1 MIANLRA
8 QVLQWAGRMVKM
20 ATLSS
25 FSSKWGLGFAATC
38 QPDETLGQQT
48 AQQPVRFYQW
58 QGFRVRPKIEGTQAV
73 VLAPRAGSS
82 GAVVVACDDLTSGPM
97 PTEEHEPVIFDAV
110 GSKIQFF
117 SDKTINIESA
127 NGAVLQI
134 DANGNIYAIPASGRD
149 VRQGTGINAQ
159 LDRVVTVGE
168 LNKKMALIAAHQHPE
183 TGATTGTSP
192 TLAPPELDMSGSP
205 NVYATKPGP

>member
-25 FSSKWGLGFAATC
+25 FSSKWGLGFVATC

-82 GAVVVACDDLTSGPM
+82 GAVVVACDDLTTGPQ
-97 PTEEHEPVIFDAV
+97 PTDELEPVIYDGAGSTITFDKS
-110 GSKIQFF
+110 GSVEIKTASGATALLD
-117 SDKTINIESA
+117 SDGNIWLVPKAGKNVKAGSFVNVELDQIA
-127 NGAVLQI
+127 TKADVQAAFNDVITHTHPIIMGAV
-134 DANGNIYAIPASGRD
+134 
-149 VRQGTGINAQ
+149 AQ
-159 LDRVVTVGE
+159 STELATPGACTV
-168 LNKKMALIAAHQHPE
+168 H
-183 TGATTGTSP
+183 
-192 TLAPPELDMSGSP
+192 GSP
-205 NVYATKPGP
+205 NCYAKRP

>member
-25 FSSKWGLGFAATC
+25 FSSKWGLGFVATC
-38 QPDETLGQQT
+38 HPDETLGQQT

-117 SDKTINIESA
+117 ADKTINLESA

-134 DANGNIYAIPASGRD
+134 DANGNISAIPATGKD
-149 VRQGTGINAQ
+149 VRLGTGINAQ
-159 LDRVVTVGE
+159 LDKVVTWGE
-168 LNKKMALIAAHQHPE
+168 LQSALDLIAAHTHPE
-183 TGATTGTSP
+183 TGTTTGTSP
-192 TLAPPELDMSGSP
+192 ALTPPALDLSGSP
-205 NVYATKPGP
+205 NCYAKKP

>member
-1 MIANLRA
+1 VSQARW
-8 QVLQWAGRMVKM
+8 QVLTWAARLIKVAK
-20 ATLSS
+20 LSS
-25 FSSKWGLGFAATC
+25 WSQRFGVGYIEGAAVDEGLGQKPS
-38 QPDETLGQQT
+38 QPKVT
-48 AQQPVRFYQW
+48 FYQW
-58 QGFRVRPKIEGTQAV
+58 QGFRVKPSKGTVAV
-73 VLAPRAGSS
+73 IVAPRAGSTN
-82 GAVVVACDDLTSGPM
+82 ACAIACDDLTSGPM

-134 DANGNIYAIPASGRD
+134 DANGNIYAIPARGRD

>member
-82 GAVVVACDDLTSGPM
+82 GAVVVACDDLTTGPQ
-97 PTEEHEPVIFDAV
+97 PTDELEPVIYDGAGSTITFDKS
-110 GSKIQFF
+110 GSVEI
-117 SDKTINIESA
+117 KTAS
-127 NGAVLQI
+127 GAQALL
-134 DANGNIYAIPASGRD
+134 DSNGNILLVPAAGQSIKLGSS
-149 VRQGTGINAQ
+149 VNAQ
-159 LDRVVTVGE
+159 LDRLVTHAE
-168 LNKKMALIAAHQHPE
+168 LQAVLDLIAGHTHAVS
-183 TGATTGTSP
+183 GAVASASP
-192 TLAPPELDMSGSP
+192 TLTPPALTISGSP
-205 NVYATKPGP
+205 NCYAKKP